1 VYETVKILR
10 LVANIKGLRARKVV
24 THLIYVNIM
33 VILMDVT
40 LLGTEYSGHY
50 EIQTTYKAAVYSVK
64 LKMEFSILNQL
75 PEITQANHQASYPR
89 SSNGMTLDTFTH
101 GKHPERGTRACFGH
115 NRTHTWT
122 NPKRLRSVVG

>member
-1 VYETVKILR
+1 M
-10 LVANIKGLRARKVV
+10 

-50 EIQTTYKAAVYSVK
+50 EIQTTYKAAVCSVK

-75 PEITQANHQASYPR
+75 PEITQGNHQASYPR
-89 SSNGMTLDTFTH
+89 SSNGMTLDTFTWQTSGKGHACMLRPQFVHTH
-101 GKHPERGTRACFGH
+101 GPIPRG
-115 NRTHTWT
+115 
-122 NPKRLRSVVG
+122 